1 MVKCRM
7 DLERATLHGRIRA
20 ALRRARVVT
29 LVGARQVGKTTLAR
43 TFVPAGAA
51 NYFDLENPRDL
62 ARLAEPMM
70 ALEGLRGLVVID
82 EVQRRPDLFPVLRVL
97 ADRRPLP
104 ARFLVLGSASPEF
117 LRQPSE
123 TLAGRIEVIE
133 VPGLSLEEVGTHR
146 ADLLWRRGGYPSSFT
161 ARTEAQSFAWRE
173 QFLRS
178 FFEREIP
185 SLGLAIPPASLQRF
199 WSMLAHYHGQVW
211 NAADPARSLG
221 VAENTVRR
229 YLDILQGVFMIR
241 RLNPWHENLSKRQ
254 VKSPKIYFR
263 DSGLLHALLGVRDG
277 TQLDRHPRS
286 GASWEG
292 HVIEEVLKAVQPD
305 EAYFWA
311 THQGAELD
319 LLLFKAGK
327 RLGVEVKRAD
337 APRRSPSMEIAMRD
351 LRLARLAVVYPGPH
365 RYSLGP
371 KIDVIPA
378 ASVVQG
384 MKGLFGGRS

>member
-1 MVKCRM
+1 MI
-7 DLERATLHGRIRA
+7 ERATLHGRIRA
-20 ALRRARVVT
+20 ALRRARVVA
-29 LVGARQVGKTTLAR
+29 LVGPRQVGKTTLAR
-43 TFVPAGAA
+43 ALVPASQA

-62 ARLAEPMM
+62 ARLAEPMT

-82 EVQRRPDLFPVLRVL
+82 EVQLRPDLFPILRVL
-97 ADRRPLP
+97 ADRKPLP
-104 ARFLVLGSASPEF
+104 ARFLVLGSASPQF

-123 TLAGRIEVIE
+123 SLAGRIEVIE
-133 VPGLSLEEVGTHR
+133 VGGLSLREVGARRTG
-146 ADLLWRRGGYPSSFT
+146 LLWRRGGYPASFT

-185 SLGLAIPPASLQRF
+185 ALGINIPPAALQRF
-199 WSMLAHYHGQVW
+199 WSMLGHYHGQIW

-241 RLNPWHENLSKRQ
+241 RLSPWHENLSKRQ

-263 DSGLLHALLGVRDG
+263 DSGLLHVLLGVHDG
-277 TQLDRHPRS
+277 AQLDRHPRS

-292 HVIEEVLKAVQPD
+292 HVIEEVLKSVDPD

-319 LLLFKAGK
+319 LLLFKDG
-327 RLGVEVKRAD
+327 RRFGVEVKRAD
-337 APRRSPSMEIAMRD
+337 APQRTRSMEIALHD
-351 LRLARLAVVYPGPH
+351 LRLERLAVIYPGAR
-365 RYSLGP
+365 RYSLGTG
-371 KIDVIPA
+371 IDAVPVESIPL
-378 ASVVQG
+378 G
-384 MKGLFGGRS
+384 HKELFGGRSARPRG